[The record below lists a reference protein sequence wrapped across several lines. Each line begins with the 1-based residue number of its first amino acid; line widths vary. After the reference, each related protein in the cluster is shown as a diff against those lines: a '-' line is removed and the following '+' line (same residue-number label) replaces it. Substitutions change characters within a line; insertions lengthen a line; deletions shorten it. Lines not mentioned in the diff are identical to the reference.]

1 MTRLAELRTTLAEQ
15 PWELWTRQIA
25 AVLRMD
31 LRKNFLSRRGI
42 WIYLLAFAP
51 VAIITLHVIFTFGHS
66 EAMYRGSGNLMRGDT
81 EILAGI
87 FQFFYLRLGIF
98 FGCLGI
104 FTWLFRGEIIEKSLH
119 YYFLAPVKR
128 EVLLLGKF
136 VGGLVTSVTLF
147 GLGVFAS
154 FAMMYLRFGE
164 AGQYYVFN
172 GPGLGQLL
180 AYLGVTLLACIGYGA
195 IFLAL
200 SLLFK
205 NPIIPAIL
213 VLGWET
219 LTPVLPSIVQRFSIT
234 YYLKQLCPVSIPGE
248 GILALFTVVSQ
259 PVGTVAAVLGPIVL
273 AALVLLLACKL
284 VRKLEV
290 SYVAE

>member
-1 MTRLAELRTTLAEQ
+1 MTRLAKLGVRLTEQ

-51 VAIITLHVIFTFGHS
+51 VVVITLHAIIDGRS
-66 EAMYRGSGNLMRGDT
+66 GSIREDT
-81 EILAGI
+81 EVLAGI

-119 YYFLAPVKR
+119 YYFLASVKR

-136 VGGLVTSVTLF
+136 VGGLVTSVVLF

-154 FAMMYLRFGE
+154 FAMMYMRFGE

-172 GPGLGQLL
+172 GPGMGQLL
-180 AYLGVTLLACIGYGA
+180 AYLGVTVLACVGYGSV
-195 IFLAL
+195 FLAL
-200 SLLFK
+200 SLLYR
-205 NPIIPAIL
+205 NPVIPTIL

-219 LTPVLPSIVQRFSIT
+219 FTPVLPALVQRLSVT

-248 GILALFTVVSQ
+248 GLLALFTVVSQ
-259 PVGTVAAVLGPIVL
+259 PVGTVAAIVGPIIL
-273 AALVLLLACKL
+273 AAFVLLLAFKL
-284 VRKLEV
+284 VRRLEI

>member
-1 MTRLAELRTTLAEQ
+1 MTRFAQLRSTLAEQ
-15 PWELWTRQIA
+15 PWELWTRQVA
-25 AVLRMD
+25 AILRMD

-51 VAIITLHVIFTFGHS
+51 AVLITLHVIIDRHQT
-66 EAMYRGSGNLMRGDT
+66 GSIRQDT

-87 FQFFYLRLGIF
+87 FQLFYLRFGIF

-128 EVLLLGKF
+128 EVLLIGKF
-136 VGGLVTSVTLF
+136 IGGLVTSATLF
-147 GLGVFAS
+147 GLGVLIS
-154 FAMMYLRFGE
+154 FAMIYLHFGD

-172 GPGLGQLL
+172 GPGMGQLL
-180 AYLGVTLLACIGYGA
+180 AYLGVTVLACVGYGSF
-195 IFLAL
+195 FLTL
-200 SLLFK
+200 SLVMK
-205 NPIIPAIL
+205 NPIIPAVL

-219 LTPVLPSIVQRFSIT
+219 FTPILPSLVQRFSIT
-234 YYLKQLCPVSIPGE
+234 YYLKQLCPVSIPADGL
-248 GILALFTVVSQ
+248 LALFTVVSE
-259 PVGTVAAVLGPIVL
+259 PVSTAAAILGPIVL
-273 AALVLLLACKL
+273 AVLVLLLACKF
-284 VRKLEV
+284 VRRLEI

>member
-1 MTRLAELRTTLAEQ
+1 MTGIARLRKTVAEQ

-51 VAIITLHVIFTFGHS
+51 VVLITLHAIIDRADNS
-66 EAMYRGSGNLMRGDT
+66 AMHNDT

-87 FQFFYLRLGIF
+87 FQFFYLRFAIF

-104 FTWLFRGEIIEKSLH
+104 FTWLFRGEVIEKSLH

-136 VGGLVTSVTLF
+136 VGGVVTSVTLF
-147 GLGVFAS
+147 GLGVLACFS
-154 FAMMYLRFGE
+154 VMYAHFGP
-164 AGQYYVFN
+164 AGQFYVFS
-172 GPGLGQLL
+172 GPGMGQLL
-180 AYLGVTLLACIGYGA
+180 AYLGITALACIGYGS
-195 IFLAL
+195 IFLML
-200 SLLFK
+200 SLLIR
-205 NPIIPAIL
+205 NPIIPAAI

-219 LTPVLPSIVQRFSIT
+219 FSPVLPSLVQRFSVI
-234 YYLKQLCPVSIPGE
+234 YYLKQLCPVSIPLDG
-248 GILALFTVVSQ
+248 LMALFTVVSE
-259 PVGTVAAVLGPIVL
+259 PVSTFAAILGPVVL
-273 AALVLLLACKL
+273 ASLVLALACKL
-284 VRKLEV
+284 VRRFEI
-290 SYVAE
+290 SYAAE

>member
-1 MTRLAELRTTLAEQ
+1 MTRFAQMRNTLAEQ
-15 PWELWTRQIA
+15 PWELWLRQTA
-25 AVLRMD
+25 AILRMD

-51 VAIITLHVIFTFGHS
+51 VAVITLHIIIDRHS
-66 EAMYRGSGNLMRGDT
+66 VGSIRTDT
-81 EILAGI
+81 EVLAGI
-87 FQFFYLRLGIF
+87 FQFFYLRFGIF

-128 EVLLLGKF
+128 EVLLAGKF
-136 VGGLVTSVTLF
+136 LGGLVTSVTLF
-147 GLGVFAS
+147 GLGVLAS
-154 FAMMYLRFGE
+154 FAMMYLHFGD

-172 GPGLGQLL
+172 GPGMGQLL
-180 AYLGVTLLACIGYGA
+180 AYLGVTVLACIGYGS

-200 SLLFK
+200 SLLLK
-205 NPIIPAIL
+205 NPIVPAVL

-219 LTPVLPSIVQRFSIT
+219 FTPVLPTLAQRFSIT
-234 YYLKQLCPVSIPGE
+234 YYLKQLCPVTIPGE
-248 GILALFTVVSQ
+248 GFLALFTVVTE
-259 PVGTVAAVLGPIVL
+259 PVSTLSAILGPIVL
-273 AALVLLLACKL
+273 ATLVLLLACKF
-284 VRKLEV
+284 VRRLEI

>member
-1 MTRLAELRTTLAEQ
+1 MTRFAQMRNTLAEQ
-15 PWELWTRQIA
+15 PWELWVRQTA
-25 AVLRMD
+25 AILRMD

-51 VAIITLHVIFTFGHS
+51 VAVITLHVIIDRHS
-66 EAMYRGSGNLMRGDT
+66 VGSIRTDT
-81 EILAGI
+81 EVLAGI
-87 FQFFYLRLGIF
+87 FQFFYLRFGIF

-128 EVLLLGKF
+128 EVLLAGKF
-136 VGGLVTSVTLF
+136 LGGLVTSVTLF

-154 FAMMYLRFGE
+154 FAMMYLHFGD

-172 GPGLGQLL
+172 GPGMGQLL
-180 AYLGVTLLACIGYGA
+180 AYLGVTVLACIGYGS

-200 SLLFK
+200 SLLLK
-205 NPIIPAIL
+205 NPIVPAVL

-219 LTPVLPSIVQRFSIT
+219 FTPVLPTLAQRFSIT
-234 YYLKQLCPVSIPGE
+234 YYLKQLCPVTIPGQ
-248 GILALFTVVSQ
+248 GFLALFTVVTE
-259 PVGTVAAVLGPIVL
+259 PVSTLSAILGPIVL
-273 AALVLLLACKL
+273 ATLVLLLACKF
-284 VRKLEV
+284 VRRLEI

>member
-1 MTRLAELRTTLAEQ
+1 MTRLAKLGATLSEQ

-51 VAIITLHVIFTFGHS
+51 VVVITLHAIIDGRS
-66 EAMYRGSGNLMRGDT
+66 GSIREDT
-81 EILAGI
+81 EVLAGI

-136 VGGLVTSVTLF
+136 VGGLVTSVVLF

-154 FAMMYLRFGE
+154 FAMMYMRFGE

-172 GPGLGQLL
+172 GPGMGQLL
-180 AYLGVTLLACIGYGA
+180 AYLGVTVLACVGYGSV
-195 IFLAL
+195 FLAL
-200 SLLFK
+200 SLLYR
-205 NPIIPAIL
+205 NPVIPTIL

-219 LTPVLPSIVQRFSIT
+219 FTPVLPALVQRLSVT

-248 GILALFTVVSQ
+248 GLLALFTVVSQ
-259 PVGTVAAVLGPIVL
+259 PVGTVAAIVGPIIL
-273 AALVLLLACKL
+273 AAFVLLLAFKL
-284 VRKLEV
+284 VRRLEI

>member
-1 MTRLAELRTTLAEQ
+1 MTGLAQLRSTLAEQ

-25 AVLRMD
+25 AILRMD

-51 VAIITLHVIFTFGHS
+51 AALITLHAIIDRHQS
-66 EAMYRGSGNLMRGDT
+66 GSIRQDT

-87 FQFFYLRLGIF
+87 FQLFYLRFGIF

-104 FTWLFRGEIIEKSLH
+104 FTWLFRGEVIEKSLH

-128 EVLLLGKF
+128 EVLLVGKF
-136 VGGLVTSVTLF
+136 IGGLVTSATLF
-147 GLGVFAS
+147 GLGVLTS
-154 FAMMYLRFGE
+154 FAMIYLHFGD

-172 GPGLGQLL
+172 GPGMGQLL
-180 AYLGVTLLACIGYGA
+180 AYLGVTVLACVGYGSF
-195 IFLAL
+195 FLTL
-200 SLLFK
+200 SLIMR
-205 NPIIPAIL
+205 NPIIPAVL

-219 LTPVLPSIVQRFSIT
+219 FTPILPTLVQRFSIT
-234 YYLKQLCPVSIPGE
+234 YYLKQLCPVSIPADGL
-248 GILALFTVVSQ
+248 LALFTVVSE
-259 PVGTVAAVLGPIVL
+259 PVSTVAAVLGPIVL
-273 AALVLLLACKL
+273 AVLVLLLACKF
-284 VRKLEV
+284 VRRLEI

>member
-1 MTRLAELRTTLAEQ
+1 MTRLAKLGVRLTEQ

-51 VAIITLHVIFTFGHS
+51 VVVITLHAIIDGRS
-66 EAMYRGSGNLMRGDT
+66 GSIREDT
-81 EILAGI
+81 EVLAGI

-136 VGGLVTSVTLF
+136 VGGLVTSVALF

-154 FAMMYLRFGE
+154 FAMMYMRFGE
-164 AGQYYVFN
+164 AGHYYVFN
-172 GPGLGQLL
+172 GPGMGQLL
-180 AYLGVTLLACIGYGA
+180 AYLGVTVLACVGYGSV
-195 IFLAL
+195 FLAL
-200 SLLFK
+200 SLLYR
-205 NPIIPAIL
+205 NPVIPTIL

-219 LTPVLPSIVQRFSIT
+219 FTPVLPALVQRLSVT

-248 GILALFTVVSQ
+248 GLLALFTVVSQ
-259 PVGTVAAVLGPIVL
+259 PVGTVAAILGPIIL
-273 AALVLLLACKL
+273 AAFVLLLAFKL
-284 VRKLEV
+284 VRRLEI

>member
-1 MTRLAELRTTLAEQ
+1 MTRFAQLRSTLAEQ
-15 PWELWTRQIA
+15 PWELWIRQIA

-51 VAIITLHVIFTFGHS
+51 VAVITLHAIIDRHS
-66 EAMYRGSGNLMRGDT
+66 VGSIRTDT
-81 EILAGI
+81 EVLAGI
-87 FQFFYLRLGIF
+87 FQFFYLRFGIF

-119 YYFLAPVKR
+119 YYFLVPLKR
-128 EVLLLGKF
+128 EVLLVGKF

-147 GLGVFAS
+147 GLGVLAS
-154 FAMMYLRFGE
+154 FAMMYVHFGD

-172 GPGLGQLL
+172 GPGMGQLL
-180 AYLGVTLLACIGYGA
+180 AYLGITVLACTGYGS
-195 IFLAL
+195 IFLTL

-205 NPIIPAIL
+205 NPIIPAVL

-219 LTPVLPSIVQRFSIT
+219 FTPLLPTLVQRFSIT
-234 YYLKQLCPVSIPGE
+234 YYLKQLCPVAIPGE
-248 GILALFTVVSQ
+248 GLLALFTVVSE
-259 PVGTVAAVLGPIVL
+259 PVSTLAAILGPVL
-273 AALVLLLACKL
+273 LAVLVLLLACKF
-284 VRKLEV
+284 VRRLEI

>member
-1 MTRLAELRTTLAEQ
+1 MTRLAQLRKNFAEQ

-25 AVLRMD
+25 AILRMD

-51 VAIITLHVIFTFGHS
+51 VFLIALH
-66 EAMYRGSGNLMRGDT
+66 AMIDRRESVALHTDT
-81 EILAGI
+81 EVLAGI
-87 FQFFYLRLGIF
+87 FQFFYLRFGIF

-104 FTWLFRGEIIEKSLH
+104 FTWLFRGEVIEKSLH

-128 EVLLLGKF
+128 EVLLIGKF
-136 VGGLVTSVTLF
+136 FGGLVTSVSIF

-154 FAMMYLRFGE
+154 FAIMYGHFGQ

-172 GPGLGQLL
+172 GPGMGQLIS
-180 AYLGVTLLACIGYGA
+180 YLGITVLACIGYGSV
-195 IFLAL
+195 FLAL
-200 SLLFK
+200 SLLMK
-205 NPIIPAIL
+205 NPVIPAVL

-219 LTPVLPSIVQRFSIT
+219 FNPVLPSLVQRFSVT
-234 YYLKQLCPVSIPGE
+234 YYLKQLCPVSISARG
-248 GILALFTVVSQ
+248 LMALFTVVSE
-259 PVGTVAAVLGPIVL
+259 PVSTVAAILGPIVL
-273 AALVLLLACKL
+273 AALVLLLACKF
-284 VRKLEV
+284 VHRLEI

>member
-1 MTRLAELRTTLAEQ
+1 MTRLAELRKTLAEQ

-51 VAIITLHVIFTFGHS
+51 MVPITLHTIIDPARNSSLH
-66 EAMYRGSGNLMRGDT
+66 ADT
-81 EILAGI
+81 NVLAGI
-87 FQFFYLRLGIF
+87 FQFFYLRFGIF

-104 FTWLFRGEIIEKSLH
+104 FTWLFRGEVIEKSLH

-136 VGGLVTSVTLF
+136 AGGLVTAVTLF

-154 FAMMYLRFGE
+154 FSMMYGHFGA

-172 GPGLGQLL
+172 GPGMGQLL
-180 AYLGVTLLACIGYGA
+180 AYLGVTALACMGYGS
-195 IFLAL
+195 IFLML
-200 SLLFK
+200 SLLIK
-205 NPIIPAIL
+205 NPIIPAAL

-219 LTPVLPSIVQRFSIT
+219 FSPVLPSLAQRFSIT
-234 YYLKQLCPVSIPGE
+234 YYLKQLCPVSIPVDG
-248 GILALFTVVSQ
+248 LMTLFTVVSE
-259 PVGTVAAVLGPIVL
+259 PVSTFAAILGPIVL
-273 AALVLLLACKL
+273 ATFVLLLACKL
-284 VRKLEV
+284 VRRFEI